1 MATQDALFVGGVI
14 AETYRV
20 THLLGRGGTGAV
32 WAADHLRLP
41 GRQVAVKV
49 LLAPGVASGE
59 ALARFRREAE
69 IASRLGHPHIVQ
81 VLDFHTLPT
90 GEPYIVLELLH
101 GETLAERLRSGPLS
115 LDEALAVARQVG
127 SALQAAHLAGVVHR
141 DLKPDNIFLC
151 AIRDETP
158 GPNVKVLDFGI
169 SKIRGSQTVATL
181 DEVLI
186 GTPQYMAPEQALGR
200 NTAIDARTDGF
211 ALGAIVYEMLSGVP
225 AFGGSSLAEVV
236 YKVVHTQPQPLA
248 QLRPGLP
255 GDVLSAVDRA
265 LQKDPALRPGDV
277 SAFVAELTGR
287 PLTVPDPAPWR
298 AGMDATLAGPAAP
311 PLSVT
316 DNPTDATRTAATP
329 MPAGDAYVL
338 RPAALRTP
346 ESPASPASIAVLPFA
361 DLSPGHDQ
369 EFFSEGVAEEILN
382 ALTKVDGL
390 RVSGRASSFRFKG
403 TTADPADIARRLG
416 VAHLLTGSVRRSGS
430 QLRISAEV
438 VRAIDGEQ
446 VWRQTFDRSLTE
458 VFAVQDEIAAA
469 VVDSLRAKLLPG
481 ERPGSAA
488 ESLPTQPE
496 AYASYLFGRQLFHLA
511 SPEGYR
517 RAVEAYQKAIDLD
530 PAYAPAWA
538 GLAIA
543 ANYASNHAKDAM
555 EFAEDVRRSEEAGDR
570 AVELAPDLAEAL
582 AARGYCRAV
591 LRFDWSGAEADL
603 AKAVRLSPRVAE
615 FRRMSG
621 IVAGMQAR
629 LQEAEEQTRRSTELD
644 PGSALAWNTLGIT
657 LVFEGQYAQGQ
668 TALEEALRLSPG
680 QSFAALNLVK
690 ALVLQGKGEQA
701 RDAAVRAI
709 APGRRLTGTALAQ
722 HALGN
727 DAEARAALRVLE
739 RDFGDRTPAQIAI
752 VHAALGN
759 QAEAL
764 RWLEQALSIRDRELV
779 IGVRCDPFLR
789 ELRGE
794 ARYLAL
800 LRKLNLSPT

>member
-1 MATQDALFVGGVI
+1 MATQEALFVGAVI

-41 GRQVAVKV
+41 GRHVAVKV

-81 VLDFHTLPT
+81 VLDFHTLST

-115 LDEALAVARQVG
+115 LGEALAVARQVG
-127 SALQAAHLAGVVHR
+127 SALQAAHWAGVVHR

-169 SKIRGSQTVATL
+169 SKIHGSQSVATL
-181 DEVLI
+181 DAVLI

-236 YKVVHTQPQPLA
+236 YKVVHTQPQSLA

-255 GDVLSAVDRA
+255 VDVLSAVDRS
-265 LQKDPALRPGDV
+265 LQKDPALRPRDV
-277 SAFVAELTGR
+277 SAFVAELTGK
-287 PLTVPDPAPWR
+287 PLTVPDPATRR

-311 PLSVT
+311 PLSLT
-316 DNPTDATRTAATP
+316 DNPSDATRTAATP
-329 MPAGDAYVL
+329 MPAGGAHGL
-338 RPAALRTP
+338 RPAAL

-403 TTADPADIARRLG
+403 TTADPADIARKLG

-438 VRAIDGEQ
+438 VRATDGEQ

-481 ERPGSAA
+481 ERPGSAS
-488 ESLPTQPE
+488 ESLSTQPE
-496 AYASYLFGRQLFHLA
+496 AYASYLFGRQLFHLS

-517 RAVEAYQKAIDLD
+517 RAVEAYGKAIEID
-530 PAYAPAWA
+530 PRYAPAWA
-538 GLAIA
+538 GLAITA
-543 ANYASNHAKDAM
+543 SYASNYAKDGA
-555 EFAEDVRRSEEAGDR
+555 EFAQDVRRSEEAGDR
-570 AVELAPDLAEAL
+570 AGELAPDLAEAL

-615 FRRMSG
+615 FRRIYG
-621 IVAGMQAR
+621 GLVFFPQGRQ
-629 LQEAEEQTRRSTELD
+629 QEAEEQVRRSTELD
-644 PGSALAWNTLGIT
+644 PGSALAWSTLGLT
-657 LVFEGQYAQGQ
+657 LVFDGHYAQAQ
-668 TALEEALRLSPG
+668 FALEEALRLSPD
-680 QSFAALNLVK
+680 QSFAALNLVR

-701 RDAAVRAI
+701 RDAAGRTI
-709 APGRRLTGTALAQ
+709 APGRRLTGMALAQ

-727 DAEARAALRVLE
+727 DAEARAALRVLG
-739 RDFGDRTPAQIAI
+739 RDFADRTPYQIA
-752 VHAALGN
+752 VVYAALDDR
-759 QAEAL
+759 AEAL
-764 RWLEQALSIRDRELV
+764 RWLEQALSLRDRELV
-779 IGVRCDPFLR
+779 IHVRCDPFLR
-789 ELRGE
+789 ELRSE
-794 ARYLAL
+794 VRYLAL
-800 LRKLNLSPT
+800 LRKMNLSPT